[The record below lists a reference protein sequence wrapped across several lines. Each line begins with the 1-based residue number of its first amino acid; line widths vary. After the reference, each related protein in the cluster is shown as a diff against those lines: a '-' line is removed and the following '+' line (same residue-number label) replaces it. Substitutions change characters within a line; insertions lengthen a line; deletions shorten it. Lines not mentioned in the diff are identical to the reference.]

1 MTDKLIEI
9 YRAMGEMEAQVI
21 RGKLESQGI
30 PSILQSDS
38 APSVHMVPFT
48 RLGWTR
54 VMVPEKLAET
64 ARSIIEEVTP
74 EETQDESC

>member
-1 MTDKLIEI
+1 MAHNLAEV
-9 YRAMGEMEAQVI
+9 YRAVGEMEAQVI

-30 PSILQSDS
+30 PCILESDS

-54 VMVPEKLAET
+54 VMVPADLEPA
-64 ARSIIEEVTP
+64 ARAVLEEDP
-74 EETQDESC
+74 AAETQDESC

>member
-1 MTDKLIEI
+1 MTDQLSEV
-9 YRAMGEMEAQVI
+9 YRAQGEIEAQVI

-30 PSILQSDS
+30 PCILESDS

-54 VMVPEKLAET
+54 VMVSAKMAET
-64 ARSIIEEVTP
+64 AREIIAEAPPTEP
-74 EETQDESC
+74 QDES

>member
-1 MTDKLIEI
+1 MADDLSEV
-9 YRAMGEMEAQVI
+9 YRAQGEIEAQII

-30 PSILQSDS
+30 PCILESDS

-54 VMVPEKLAET
+54 VMVPAKLEQT
-64 ARSIIEEVTP
+64 AREIIGEATP
-74 EETQDESC
+74 EADQDKSC

>member
-1 MTDKLIEI
+1 MTAKLIEI

-21 RGKLESQGI
+21 RSKLESQGI
-30 PSILQSDS
+30 PCILSSDS

-54 VMVPEKLAET
+54 VMVPENMAAA
-64 ARSIIEEVTP
+64 ARAAIEETPP
-74 EETQDESC
+74 EEIQDE